1 MAMETGSGSMEAR
14 DRSKEEEQK
23 MEGQASDHE
32 EEEDV
37 VGDDGVVSDFVP
49 GPRLSLKEALDKDK
63 DDESLRKWK
72 AQLLGSLAEDSNDQ
86 LESDVVFH
94 SIGVVSDDCEDTN
107 TPLSF
112 DENQSCGV
120 LFTLKEGSK
129 YRFKLKFS
137 VKHNIVSGL
146 RYSNVVWKGG
156 IKVDKKEGMLGSFAP
171 QEEAYVQIMD
181 EETTPSGIFARGT
194 YLAKLKLED
203 DDSRCHLDLKYSFE
217 IKKRS

>member
-1 MAMETGSGSMEAR
+1 MEATTQQHH
-14 DRSKEEEQK
+14 EEE
-23 MEGQASDHE
+23 EEEEVNSDHE
-32 EEEDV
+32 EEDNN
-37 VGDDGVVSDFVP
+37 GAVSDFVP
-49 GPRLSLKEALDKDK
+49 GPRLSLKEALDRDK

-129 YRFKLKFS
+129 YRFKLAFT

-171 QEEAYVQIMD
+171 QEEPYVHIMD
-181 EETTPSGIFARGT
+181 EETTPSGIFARGS
-194 YLAKLKLED
+194 YSAKLKFED
-203 DDSRCHLDLKYSFE
+203 DDDRCHLDLKYSFE